1 MQNQFRFVGILKIN
15 TNIVEMIFKLK
26 NSLNQINQF
35 KLEQKLK

>member
-35 KLEQKLK
+35 KLEQN

>member
-1 MQNQFRFVGILKIN
+1 
-15 TNIVEMIFKLK
+15 MIFKLK